1 MLGNSKGRYN
11 FPSECQN
18 LSTCCRWNLASGY
31 HTTVSSPSYPDR
43 TSCCKRSKR
52 TMSPTFRLL
61 RREKSKEERKKKWVF
76 LPFLPEINFWCK
88 VIKERLGFNTRFHA
102 VNSSFQV
109 LKFGFL
115 VSGIWVLDY
124 NFNRFLDSL
133 GWALNSKPCDS
144 VFQEKTFTGFWN
156 LDSFAWNDIQRL
168 FKRLEIKRKF

>member
-1 MLGNSKGRYN
+1 MSEPKHLLPLKSGFGLSHNRFLSLVPWPHVLLQALQEDHEPHIPFTTKGKIKGR
-11 FPSECQN
+11 
-18 LSTCCRWNLASGY
+18 
-31 HTTVSSPSYPDR
+31 
-43 TSCCKRSKR
+43 
-52 TMSPTFRLL
+52 
-61 RREKSKEERKKKWVF
+61 KEKKWVF
-76 LPFLPEINFWCK
+76 LPFLPEINFGCK
-88 VIKERLGFNTRFHA
+88 VIKESLGFNTRFHA

-124 NFNRFLDSL
+124 NFNGFLDSL
-133 GWALNSKPCDS
+133 GWALNSKPYDS